1 MDQGF
6 VVQLLELFD
15 SEDPRERDF
24 LKTTLHRIYGK
35 FLSLRAFIR
44 RAINTIFFRCTTAQR
59 VTAYFFIFIFIFLF
73 YFSGDHLCKS
83 SPN

>member
-1 MDQGF
+1 VQATEAKKYVDQGF

-44 RAINTIFFRCTTAQR
+44 RAINNIFFR
-59 VTAYFFIFIFIFLF
+59 FPIFCGGSFELAHTRTHHPQLRI
-73 YFSGDHLCKS
+73 
-83 SPN
+83 